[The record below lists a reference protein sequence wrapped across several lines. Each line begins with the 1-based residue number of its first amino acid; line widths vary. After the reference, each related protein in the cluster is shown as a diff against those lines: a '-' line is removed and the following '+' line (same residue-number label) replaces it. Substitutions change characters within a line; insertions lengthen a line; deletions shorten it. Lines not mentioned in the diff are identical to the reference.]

1 MTRPSTSA
9 EMIRRQEARL
19 RIQAEKIRAG
29 GGVYIYRTRKP
40 SSLLGLARL
49 PFRWLAVG
57 AGVACLALHFTGGP
71 WPLGLVL
78 LLMTGR
84 HFAYVGETVSFE
96 KRHGEHM
103 KGGGR
108 WKRGAAPWSD
118 LDARCVLRIPH
129 PPWKWLLRSTETFLI
144 LILAPVYNEKKNRA
158 NLRRITR
165 ASARRMR
172 LRRDKRELKLNF
184 PTPRPA
190 HILVMITVYVVLHVG
205 GVL

>member
-1 MTRPSTSA
+1 VNQPLTKEAMTSTPTRN
-9 EMIRRQEARL
+9 EVRG
-19 RIQAEKIRAG
+19 G

-40 SSLLGLARL
+40 SSLLGLAKL

-57 AGVACLALHFTGGP
+57 ALVACLGLHFTGGP

-84 HFAYVGETVSFE
+84 HFAYVGETVSF
-96 KRHGEHM
+96 KDRHGEHM
-103 KGGGR
+103 SGGGR
-108 WKRGAAPWSD
+108 WKKGAASWSD
-118 LDARCVLRIPH
+118 LDAVCVLRIPH
-129 PPWKWLLRSTETFLI
+129 PKWKWLLRSTETLLI
-144 LILAPVYNEKKNRA
+144 TILAPVYNEKKNRA

-165 ASARRMR
+165 AQARRMR
-172 LRRDKRELKLNF
+172 LRRDKRTVKLNV

-190 HILVMITVYVVLHVG
+190 HILFAIGVWLILHIG